1 MIWNIVPS
9 ELKDMTTR
17 SVFNPIQD
25 KVNDGHK
32 IMKHLKILVQ
42 VPFATT
48 KVVLDTEYKEH
59 CLRATSQLT

>member
-25 KVNDGHK
+25 KVSGGHK
-32 IMKHLKILVQ
+32 IMKHLKTLV
-42 VPFATT
+42 
-48 KVVLDTEYKEH
+48 
-59 CLRATSQLT
+59 